1 MKAVSF
7 MRLRKATDLSE
18 LAKKYGSRNLTVEE
32 KYDGFKLL
40 ATTTKGGKVRLYTRR
55 GQDVTSRL
63 PDLVEKFS
71 SVLKNGDAILG
82 ELVYQIGDE
91 QSLQAVQ
98 SIVGSKDP
106 KRAAAR
112 AKALGGRL
120 VFYAYDMLME
130 RNSLITGLPLSL
142 RREALAKRVPARGD
156 IRRSKVYT
164 WGQRDRA
171 IKHALKTGGEGIV
184 IKPKSSHYRWQ
195 PKGYREPWGDWYKFK
210 AGLKYKSD
218 DVVLTSYTKG
228 KEKLIFDA
236 HQIDVR
242 KQKRLFVGKLSGLDK
257 ATERKIA
264 RRLDKGEEVLVEVSF
279 QERYPSG
286 KMRHMGWVRERP
298 DKPLESATFDR
309 GKETRQIRKRLM

>member
-1 MKAVSF
+1 MKAISF
-7 MRLRKATDLSE
+7 MRLRRAEDFSR
-18 LAKKYGSRNLTVEE
+18 LADKYGTRNLTVEE

-40 ATTTKGGKVRLYTRR
+40 ATMTKAGTVRLYTRR

-63 PDLVEKFS
+63 PGLADKFATA
-71 SVLKNGDAILG
+71 LKDGDAVLG

-112 AKALGGRL
+112 AKALGGNL
-120 VFYAYDMLME
+120 VFYAYDMLMD
-130 RNSLITGLPLSL
+130 RHSLITGLPLSL
-142 RREALAKRVPARGD
+142 RRKALAKRIPARGD
-156 IRRSKVYT
+156 IRRSKVYS

-184 IKPKSSHYRWQ
+184 IKPKSSHYLWKH
-195 PKGYREPWGDWYKFK
+195 KGQREPWGDWYKFK

-218 DVVLTSYTKG
+218 DVILTSYTKG

-236 HQIDVR
+236 YQIDAG

-264 RRLDKGEEVLVEVSF
+264 RKLDKGEEVLVEVSF

-298 DKPLESATFDR
+298 DKPLESATFDK